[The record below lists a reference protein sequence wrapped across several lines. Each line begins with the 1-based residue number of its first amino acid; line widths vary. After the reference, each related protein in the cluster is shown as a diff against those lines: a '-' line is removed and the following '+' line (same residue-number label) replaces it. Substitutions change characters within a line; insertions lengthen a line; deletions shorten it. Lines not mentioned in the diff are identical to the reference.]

1 MKSVIEWAPRGGPSM
16 DGLTKLIEETRDV
29 RELKRA
35 LSVKLGE
42 EGMTTEAIGAVL
54 QVTQRAVR
62 EWRRRYEREGVEGL
76 RVRYRGSES
85 YLSVEQRQEIEDWL
99 GAQDPITLDE
109 VRDEIEARYGL
120 VYQSKQSSYDLL
132 DASGLSYHRTE
143 KGNPNRNAAQVV
155 ERREE
160 IKKTGVAL
168 GRGSAR
174 GVD

>member
-62 EWRRRYEREGVEGL
+62 EWRKRYEREGVEGL
-76 RVRYRGSES
+76 HVRYRGSES
-85 YLSVEQRQEIEDWL
+85 YLSVEQRQEMEDWL
-99 GAQDPITLDE
+99 GAHETITVAE
-109 VRDEIEARYGL
+109 VRDELEVRYGI
-120 VYQSKQSSYDLL
+120 VYHSKQSYYELL

-143 KGNPNRNAAQVV
+143 KGNPNRNEAQVV

-160 IKKTGVAL
+160 IKKNWRRAGK
-168 GRGSAR
+168 RFSEGS
-174 GVD
+174 